1 MNDFKSY
8 SNAKANGTTAANTNN
23 QTNKIPDGGSTPL
36 DGNNRQSSESANK
49 ISDGGSTPLNNTVE
63 MAKIISKAM
72 NGKSTAQIMQ
82 TIISEAERGKREGT
96 LTNAD
101 LDNFFNALSPLLDG
115 AKKRKLKQ
123 VIENLKNI

>member
-23 QTNKIPDGGSTPL
+23 QTNKTPGGGGAPL
-36 DGNNRQSSESANK
+36 DGNNRQSSESTSK
-49 ISDGGSTPLNNTVE
+49 ISDGVNTPLNNTVE

-82 TIISEAERGKREGT
+82 TIISEAERGKRDGT

>member
-8 SNAKANGTTAANTNN
+8 SNAKNSRNV
-23 QTNKIPDGGSTPL
+23 
-36 DGNNRQSSESANK
+36 DGNGSKSSGATGRIPPN
-49 ISDGGSTPLNNTVE
+49 GGTPPDAALNNTVE
-63 MAKIISKAM
+63 MAKIITKAM

-82 TIISEAERGKREGT
+82 TIIAEAERGKREGT

-101 LDNFFNALSPLLDG
+101 LDNFYNALSPLLDG

-123 VIENLKNI
+123 VIASLKEI